1 MAPTESCMI
10 GDVPDLVD
18 FVWGHPVKQRD
29 GCVEPRS
36 PPCFLVNPPLASV
49 VYGEAVL
56 TSFEGR
62 VQPRRMGSGQP
73 GCEVQAR
80 LSLNERPGPPF
91 QHVAFVA
98 YVALWSLS
106 P

>member
-10 GDVPDLVD
+10 RDAPALVD
-18 FVWGHPVKQRD
+18 SSGGTLSSGEMAVSSLVLR
-29 GCVEPRS
+29 
-36 PPCFLVNPPLASV
+36 PCFLVNPSLASEV
-49 VYGEAVL
+49 WGEAVL
-56 TSFEGR
+56 TSFKGR
-62 VQPRRMGSGQP
+62 VQPRLMGSGQP

-80 LSLNERPGPPF
+80 LSLNERPSPPF

-106 P
+106 L